1 MSMSSFISAP
11 LFRNFFNILKTF
23 TLKASSKFSFILT
36 ASINI
41 NIIVT
46 IFVKKNG
53 IENQILKNSPNK
65 NVSMVNINNT
75 AAWYSTNFET
85 MLLNFLEV
93 ILSFNFIA
101 FAIPNIVSKAIAVP
115 TDINSPWIGAK
126 NNRRVV
132 KI

>member
-23 TLKASSKFSFILT
+23 TLKDSSKFSFMLT

-65 NVSMVNINNT
+65 KTSMVNINNT
-75 AAWYSTNFET
+75 AAWYSTNFDT
-85 MLLNFLEV
+85 ILLNFLEV
-93 ILSFNFIA
+93 ILSFSFIA
-101 FAIPNIVSKAIAVP
+101 FAIPNIVSNAIAVP

-126 NNRRVV
+126 NNRMVV

>member
-65 NVSMVNINNT
+65 KTSMVNINNT
-75 AAWYSTNFET
+75 AAWYSTNFDT
-85 MLLNFLEV
+85 ILLNFLEV
-93 ILSFNFIA
+93 ILSFSFIA
-101 FAIPNIVSKAIAVP
+101 FAIPNIVSNAIAVP

>member
-1 MSMSSFISAP
+1 MSSFISTP
-11 LFRNFFNILKTF
+11 LFNKLFNSLKTF
-23 TLKASSKFSFILT
+23 TLNACSKFSFILT
-36 ASINI
+36 VSINI

-53 IENQILKNSPNK
+53 IENQSLKNSPSK

-85 MLLNFLEV
+85 ILLNFLEV
-93 ILSFNFIA
+93 ILSFNFID
-101 FAIPNIVSKAIAVP
+101 FAIPNIVSNAIAVP
-115 TDINSPWIGAK
+115 TDINSPCIGAK

-132 KI
+132 KK

>member
-1 MSMSSFISAP
+1 M
-11 LFRNFFNILKTF
+11 
-23 TLKASSKFSFILT
+23 LT

-46 IFVKKNG
+46 TLVKKYG
-53 IENQILKNSPNK
+53 IENHNLKNSPSK
-65 NVSMVNINNT
+65 NTSMVNINNT
-75 AAWYSTNFET
+75 AAWYKTNFDT

-93 ILSFNFIA
+93 IFSFNLIA
-101 FAIPNIVSKAIAVP
+101 LAIPNIVSNAIAVP

-132 KI
+132 KIYVK